1 MKTLKI
7 TKDTVLFKN
16 VSVGINKKAFTEA
29 LAEVMSNTRKL
40 KAEVDHD
47 GECIEHLY
55 LRYGAIEAS
64 IGANSSSL
72 EAKLMAV
79 APVFNGYEVS
89 REVGFGKVNKQK
101 YVIALNTLVY
111 AMKTANRMVAD
122 TAKIKTLLNNV

>member
-16 VSVGINKKAFTEA
+16 VSLGINKKAFTEA
-29 LAEVMSNTRKL
+29 LAEVIGNTRKL

-55 LRYGAIEAS
+55 LHYGAIEAS

-72 EAKLMAV
+72 EAKLMAS
-79 APVFNGYEVS
+79 APVFDGYEVS
-89 REVGFGKVNKQK
+89 NEVGFGKVNKAK
-101 YVIALNTLVY
+101 YVVALQLLVG
-111 AMKTANRMVAD
+111 AMQAANRMVKDAD
-122 TAKIKTLLNNV
+122 QIKTLLNNV

>member
-72 EAKLMAV
+72 EAKLMASV
-79 APVFNGYEVS
+79 PVFDGYEVS
-89 REVGFGKVNKQK
+89 NEVGFGKVNKAR
-101 YVIALNTLVY
+101 YVVALQLLVG
-111 AMKTANRMVAD
+111 AMQAANRMVKDAD
-122 TAKIKTLLNNV
+122 QVRSILNNI

>member
-16 VSVGINKKAFTEA
+16 VSLGINKKAFTEA
-29 LAEVMSNTRKL
+29 LAEVIGNTRKL

-55 LRYGAIEAS
+55 LHYGAIEAS

-72 EAKLMAV
+72 EAKLMAS
-79 APVFNGYEVS
+79 APVFDGYEVS
-89 REVGFGKVNKQK
+89 NEVGFGKVNKAK
-101 YVIALNTLVY
+101 YVVALQLLVG
-111 AMKTANRMVAD
+111 AMQAANRMVKDAD
-122 TAKIKTLLNNV
+122 QIRTLLNNI

>member
-16 VSVGINKKAFTEA
+16 VSLGINKKAFTEA
-29 LAEVMSNTRKL
+29 LAEVMGNTRKL

-55 LRYGAIEAS
+55 LHYGDIEAS

-72 EAKLMAV
+72 EAKLMAS
-79 APVFNGYEVS
+79 APVFDGYEVS
-89 REVGFGKVNKQK
+89 NEVGFGKVNKAK
-101 YVIALNTLVY
+101 YVVALQLLVS
-111 AMKTANRMVAD
+111 AMQAANRMVKDAD
-122 TAKIKTLLNNV
+122 QIKTLLNNV

>member
-16 VSVGINKKAFTEA
+16 VSLGINKKAFTEA
-29 LAEVMSNTRKL
+29 LAEVMGNTRKL

-55 LRYGAIEAS
+55 LHYGDIEAS

-72 EAKLMAV
+72 EAKLMAS
-79 APVFNGYEVS
+79 APVFDGYEVS
-89 REVGFGKVNKQK
+89 NEVGFGKVNKAK
-101 YVIALNTLVY
+101 YVVALQLLVD
-111 AMKTANRMVAD
+111 AMQAANRMVKDAD
-122 TAKIKTLLNNV
+122 QIKTCCR

>member
-16 VSVGINKKAFTEA
+16 VSVGINKKVFTEA
-29 LAEVMSNTRKL
+29 LAEIMKANKML
-40 KAEVDHD
+40 KAEVNHD

-55 LRYGAIEAS
+55 LHYGAIEAS
-64 IGANSSSL
+64 IGANSSFL

-79 APVFNGYEVS
+79 APVFNGYQVS
-89 REVGFGKVNKQK
+89 DEVGFGKVNKAK
-101 YVIALNTLVY
+101 YVLALNTLVY

-122 TAKIKTLLNNV
+122 TAKVKTLLNNV

>member
-16 VSVGINKKAFTEA
+16 VSLGINKKAFTEA
-29 LAEVMSNTRKL
+29 LAEVMGNTRKL

-55 LRYGAIEAS
+55 LHYGDIEAS

-72 EAKLMAV
+72 EAKLMAS
-79 APVFNGYEVS
+79 APVFDGYEVS
-89 REVGFGKVNKQK
+89 NEVGFGKVNKAK
-101 YVIALNTLVY
+101 YVVALQLLVD
-111 AMKTANRMVAD
+111 AMQAANRMVKDAD
-122 TAKIKTLLNNV
+122 QIKTLLNNV

>member
-16 VSVGINKKAFTEA
+16 VSLGINKKAFAEA
-29 LAEVMSNTRKL
+29 LAEVMGNTKKL

-55 LRYGAIEAS
+55 LHYGDIEAS

-72 EAKLMAV
+72 EAKLMAS
-79 APVFNGYEVS
+79 APVFDGYEVS
-89 REVGFGKVNKQK
+89 NEVGFGKVNKAK
-101 YVIALNTLVY
+101 YVVALQLLVG
-111 AMKTANRMVAD
+111 AMQAANRMVKDAD
-122 TAKIKTLLNNV
+122 QIRALLNNI